1 MKTRVNLRVGL
12 EYHEKLKQISI
23 DSGIPIITL
32 TELAIKRLSKINLS
46 DLKKLSD
53 DYQASYEKALER
65 LSNDDYDKAITKTLK
80 TGGVKD
86 PTDPLDIMIKDKP
99 IGKPKQEI
107 KLTMPDKAA
116 TRIDEALSNSN
127 GLAPELD
134 IDDLLSTEE

>member
-46 DLKKLSD
+46 DLKKLSH
-53 DYQASYEKALER
+53 DYQVSYEKALER

-80 TGGVKD
+80 TEGVKD
-86 PTDPLDIMIKDKP
+86 PTDPLDIVIKDKP
-99 IGKPKQEI
+99 IGRPKQDI
-107 KLTMPDKAA
+107 KLTMPDKPA
-116 TRIDEALSNSN
+116 TRVDEDDIKPDANGEIDVV
-127 GLAPELD
+127 
-134 IDDLLSTEE
+134 DLLGEDF